1 MNTKCLAIL
10 LALFFFLPIGLFA
23 HQKKTVKKAAQTE
36 TKIITRLPL
45 DFDFT
50 VEDVDNT
57 LQIVFIGEL
66 PNADLFVTDKAGNI
80 VWEEHGV
87 QLYDGKMVHIV
98 NSNGKDIL
106 IV

>member
-1 MNTKCLAIL
+1 MRTKQLFIL
-10 LALFFFLPIGLFA
+10 LAFLFFLPVAMIA
-23 HQKKTVKKAAQTE
+23 KEKKIN
-36 TKIITRLPL
+36 KIISKELNAVTRLPL

-50 VEDVDNT
+50 VEDVDNS

-66 PNADLFVTDKAGNI
+66 PNADLFVTDKAGNV
-80 VWEEHGV
+80 VWEEYGV